1 MALTGA
7 TLAGVSCL
15 SLDRSLSL
23 RRDVMEQMFLRGLV
37 QGRVDSAEGLG
48 VISFRVP
55 SFNSRGR
62 LLFELPHVRTV
73 AHASSP
79 LLRMVRS
86 HNMMLSGGGDIDIF
100 FETDSTFKN
109 KCLMLLNPGTVHR
122 GTECPRDFSFCCSF
136 MLATRSAT
144 ILHDFCLFVATS
156 QLHCLPCA

>member
-1 MALTGA
+1 M
-7 TLAGVSCL
+7 
-15 SLDRSLSL
+15 SLFGFESLSL

-109 KCLMLLNPGTVHR
+109 KCLMLLK
-122 GTECPRDFSFCCSF
+122 
-136 MLATRSAT
+136 LRS
-144 ILHDFCLFVATS
+144 
-156 QLHCLPCA
+156 